1 MIARKKLAC
10 RDRREHREADARNP
24 EYWDPDDYSAL
35 HDNARC
41 PLQVYAGV
49 GLGVFFAETS
59 NQFGRATDN
68 ARAGLNA
75 LAGMK
80 FFFNEHIALLRNT
93 SSTMWT
99 CDSIKIRS

>member
-1 MIARKKLAC
+1 
-10 RDRREHREADARNP
+10 
-24 EYWDPDDYSAL
+24 
-35 HDNARC
+35 
-41 PLQVYAGV
+41 LQVYAGV

-80 FFFNEHIALLRNT
+80 YFFNEHIALFAEYKFNYVDLKFDQNQMVGGPT
-93 SSTMWT
+93 AGLNGTYL
-99 CDSIKIRS
+99 INHVVGGLAFHF